1 MPRRDGIG
9 PMGKGPQTGWGDSY
23 CAATPGSDNTPQ
35 TRGARF
41 WKGFRMTLGK
51 WPQHGPGTYGRKG

>member
-23 CAATPGSDNTPQ
+23 CADTPGSDNTPQ

-41 WKGFRMTLGK
+41 WKGFRMTLG
-51 WPQHGPGTYGRKG
+51 